1 MEIPMTGSSIRNSHS
16 RDGGKIPLSLERYE
30 KNTIPMDKK
39 SGVATS
45 TAYAFDYLI
54 GAIIA
59 SQVETPYFS
68 DHVDAVLYAPIAFG
82 CRNLP

>member
-1 MEIPMTGSSIRNSHS
+1 MVACKLAISACIRF
-16 RDGGKIPLSLERYE
+16 ILYE

-39 SGVATS
+39 SGDATS
-45 TAYAFDYLI
+45 TAYAFDYMI
-54 GAIIA
+54 GAVIA